1 VYQVGRGSDPMID
14 VGSITLAEPLNM
26 RPSLILVAQICALP
40 FHCPDAAREIKPGIG
55 LLRVASCRPVW
66 QSIAKNCRQR

>member
-26 RPSLILVAQICALP
+26 RPSLILLAQACAWLLSRR
-40 FHCPDAAREIKPGIG
+40 AREINPAIG
-55 LLRVASCRPVW
+55 RLCVAFWPPAWQTIANSCHR
-66 QSIAKNCRQR
+66 R